1 LRAFAE
7 WRATQDTLPVPNP
20 RNHRLLVIRL
30 DDIGDYLLF
39 RNQLSMY
46 KQSQRWGTRPITLLG
61 NASWKEI
68 FAAFDRGAVDDVI
81 WVDKRRYLT
90 STPYRLDI
98 WAQLRGCGF
107 ETVIVP
113 SRTRPL
119 LLDDLCRLA
128 AAPDH
133 SIGCE
138 NTHVHARWNEL
149 SDRLYGRLF
158 RPAETWMH
166 EFHFNGQFAAWA
178 CGTRFAGTRP
188 LIGKGA
194 APGSDAGSDLICFIG
209 ANTRSRRWPARRWI
223 TFIQLYRRR
232 HAGRVILA
240 GSGSAE
246 QQIAARIE
254 AQTDAE
260 NIVGKVS
267 LLGLLHRIRSARA
280 VLSNDTMA
288 VHLSVS
294 CGRPTVIVANGVNH
308 QRFTDYQE
316 AGIHGVATVYP
327 RVFTR
332 QRDREPRLLYT
343 YADALTADVASI
355 APSAVL
361 DRLEA
366 VLAECNPRRAV

>member
-1 LRAFAE
+1 LARAQRRA
-7 WRATQDTLPVPNP
+7 ATQV
-20 RNHRLLVIRL
+20 RI
-30 DDIGDYLLF
+30 
-39 RNQLSMY
+39 S
-46 KQSQRWGTRPITLLG
+46 S
-61 NASWKEI
+61 ASS
-68 FAAFDRGAVDDVI
+68 A
-81 WVDKRRYLT
+81 
-90 STPYRLDI
+90 
-98 WAQLRGCGF
+98 
-107 ETVIVP
+107 
-113 SRTRPL
+113 RTH
-119 LLDDLCRLA
+119 A
-128 AAPDH
+128 AA
-133 SIGCE
+133 
-138 NTHVHARWNEL
+138 V
-149 SDRLYGRLF
+149 GR
-158 RPAETWMH
+158 RD
-166 EFHFNGQFAAWA
+166 G
-178 CGTRFAGTRP
+178 
-188 LIGKGA
+188 
-194 APGSDAGSDLICFIG
+194 GS
-209 ANTRSRRWPARRWI
+209 RSSNC
-223 TFIQLYRRR
+223 TD
-232 HAGRVILA
+232 
-240 GSGSAE
+240 AE